1 MSDPKSESGINLSK
15 WLSRLDSEFS
25 FVAAKHSEKTRSR
38 HHWVYPWTDLEEQLS
53 DRPLHLIGYGSLMN
67 RASAF
72 RTLGDYDALN
82 PIPGVAFGGERVYE
96 YFMSDAVVNRYGVKT
111 EPNERAALNVRKT
124 STLASHFNGVLLTI
138 SRDAVEPL
146 REREK
151 NYDLFAM
158 PFLPWGT
165 DEFFEGTAYCL
176 VANQNSDGTIRS
188 HLMPHPGYHEVCLSG
203 AKSQTDS
210 TAFCDMFLS
219 TTSLWDGTKLSDWK
233 HTLEGEISHG

>member
-1 MSDPKSESGINLSK
+1 MSEPKSETDINLRQ
-15 WLSRLDSEFS
+15 WLSRLDNEFS
-25 FVAAKHSEKTRSR
+25 FVAAKQSESTRSR
-38 HHWVYPWTDLEEQLS
+38 HHWAYPWTDLEQHLGDNS
-53 DRPLHLIGYGSLMN
+53 LYLIGYGSLMN

-72 RTLGDYDALN
+72 RTLGDYEELN
-82 PIPGVAFGGERVYE
+82 PISGVAFGGYRVYE
-96 YFMSDAVVNRYGVKT
+96 YFMSDAVVNRYGIKID
-111 EPNERAALNVRKT
+111 PNERAALNVRKT
-124 STLASHFNGVLLTI
+124 SSLASYFNGVLLTI
-138 SRDAVEPL
+138 SRDSVEPL

-176 VANQNSDGTIRS
+176 VANQNSVGTIRS

-210 TAFCDMFLS
+210 TAFHDMFLS
-219 TTSLWDGTKLSDWK
+219 TTSLWDGTKLSDWRRAQD
-233 HTLEGEISHG
+233 G

>member
-1 MSDPKSESGINLSK
+1 
-15 WLSRLDSEFS
+15 
-25 FVAAKHSEKTRSR
+25 
-38 HHWVYPWTDLEEQLS
+38 
-53 DRPLHLIGYGSLMN
+53 MN

-72 RTLGDYDALN
+72 RTLGDYDLLN
-82 PIPGVAFGGERVYE
+82 PIPGVAFGGDRVYE
-96 YFMSDAVVNRYGVKT
+96 YFMSDAVVNRYGVKI

-138 SRDAVEPL
+138 SLDAIEPL

-158 PFLPWGT
+158 PFLPWGA
-165 DEFFEGTAYCL
+165 DKFFEGTAYCL
-176 VANQNSDGTIRS
+176 VANHNSDGTIRS

-210 TAFCDMFLS
+210 SAFRDMFLS
-219 TTSLWDGTKLSDWK
+219 TTRLWDGTKLIDWRD
-233 HTLEGEISHG
+233 TQEGEVSNG